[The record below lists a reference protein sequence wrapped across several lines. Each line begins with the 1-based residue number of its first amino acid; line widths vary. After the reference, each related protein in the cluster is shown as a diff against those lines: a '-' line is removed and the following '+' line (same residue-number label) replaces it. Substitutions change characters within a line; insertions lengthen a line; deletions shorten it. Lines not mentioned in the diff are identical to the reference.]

1 MNKIILQICNTSN
14 YPKIRPSGI
23 DIGPSKKAIGIFKD
37 EVGGQLIFNNNNNN
51 NTNTNNNNNNK
62 FLLRRPTS
70 HIKWFTEVSSLIKI

>member
-23 DIGPSKKAIGIFKD
+23 DTGRNKKAIGIFKD
-37 EVGGQLIFNNNNNN
+37 EVGGQLIFN
-51 NTNTNNNNNNK
+51 NNNNNNK

>member
-23 DIGPSKKAIGIFKD
+23 DIGRSKKAIGIFKD
-37 EVGGQLIFNNNNNN
+37 DVGGQLIFNNN
-51 NTNTNNNNNNK
+51 NNNNNNK

-70 HIKWFTEVSSLIKI
+70 HIKWFTEVYSLIKI